1 MKAYYN
7 RGDAKKCAKC
17 HDDMWNIVNQASEG
31 FALLYLLRFMKSL
44 NKIYHHGEI
53 MLGRV
58 LNDMAENDDDF
69 DKDLSDGVA
78 LEKLIDFAEAYGVEF
93 DEKDIARMKFASTLA
108 EKGIGWHKKRR
119 RGNRKSRI
127 DEGGV
132 DVELD

>member
-17 HDDMWNIVNQASEG
+17 HEDMRNIVNQSSEG

-58 LNDMAENDDDF
+58 LNDMAESDDDF
-69 DKDLSDGVA
+69 AKDLNDGVA
-78 LEKLIDFAEAYGVEF
+78 LEKLIGFAEAYGLEL
-93 DEKDIARMKFASTLA
+93 DERDIARMKFASTLA
-108 EKGIGWHKKRR
+108 EKDIGWHRKRR

-127 DEGGV
+127 DEGSV
-132 DVELD
+132 DIELD